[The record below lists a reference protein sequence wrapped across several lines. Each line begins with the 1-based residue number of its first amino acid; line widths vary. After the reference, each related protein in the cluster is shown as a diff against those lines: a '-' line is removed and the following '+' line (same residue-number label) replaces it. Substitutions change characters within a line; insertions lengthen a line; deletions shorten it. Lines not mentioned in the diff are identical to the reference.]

1 MTGNGSTAR
10 VVVGIDGSPS
20 SQAAL
25 RWAVQQAA
33 LLGATVDVV
42 GAWEATPLF
51 AGPTVVDPTLEAETA
66 RRRFDQ
72 EINEVLGDARPVE
85 VHEQLVR
92 GNPADVLLAAAD
104 GADLLVVGSR
114 GHGTFAR
121 ALLGS
126 VSTRCAMHASCP
138 VVIVRPP
145 S

>member
-1 MTGNGSTAR
+1 MR
-10 VVVGIDGSPS
+10 
-20 SQAAL
+20 QAAL
-25 RWAVQQAA
+25 I
-33 LLGATVDVV
+33 GATVDAV

-72 EINEVLGDARPVE
+72 EIDEVLGDTRPVE
-85 VHEQLVR
+85 VRERLVR
-92 GNPADVLLAAAD
+92 GNPADVLLEAAA
-104 GADLLVVGSR
+104 GAEILVVGSR

-126 VSTRCAMHASCP
+126 VSARCAMHAPCP

-145 S
+145 G

>member
-1 MTGNGSTAR
+1 MAGTDSTAR

-25 RWAVQQAA
+25 RWAVRQAA
-33 LLGATVDVV
+33 LMGATVDVV
-42 GAWEATPLF
+42 GAWEGIPLF

-72 EINEVLGDARPVE
+72 EIHEVLGDDRPVE
-85 VHEQLVR
+85 VRERLVQ
-92 GNPADVLLAAAD
+92 GNPTDVLLDAAT
-104 GADLLVVGSR
+104 GAELLVVGSR